1 MIVPPE
7 KSIIAFMR
15 IFMKTTIRKETPADY
30 RSVETLTREAFWN
43 RNVPGCAEHYFV
55 NRMRSHP
62 DFLPELAFVL
72 ELDDKLIGNVMY
84 TRSWLL
90 DEQDRRKTILTFGP
104 VSIHP
109 DYQRKGYGKLLLEH
123 SFAAAKELGYDAI
136 VIFGDPDNYVSRGF
150 RSCRSCSVSL
160 EGDLFPTA
168 LLVKELTPGVLS
180 GKHWRYVSSSAEE
193 CCSDTAAVEAFDA
206 GFPPKEKG
214 WQPSQ
219 EAFYIHSHSMIV
231 R

>member
-1 MIVPPE
+1 VSDLGSDLGSDSGLDSGSRQPLLFLRPDFPPE
-7 KSIIAFMR
+7 PSYPHPDSLP
-15 IFMKTTIRKETPADY
+15 ELSY
-30 RSVETLTREAFWN
+30 L
-43 RNVPGCAEHYFV
+43 
-55 NRMRSHP
+55 HP